1 MVERLELFA
10 ECQAEKA
17 EKLRTFSGIKLL
29 HIKKQVEKLLSHIG
43 DYGFFAEYTK
53 HDISHI
59 DEMLKMVEWIIPEKT
74 KSSMTSAE
82 WMMLVLSIY
91 FHDMGMLISKN
102 EFENRDKTNFARFKS
117 KVYNC
122 EFGKDYL
129 AKVKSLGD
137 EGELFLYQEYVR
149 KKHAKRIRMWISGEK
164 DEDGKFSESIIDEIQ
179 KLLAPMDN
187 LFKQDLALICESHHL
202 DNLDDYDFYDT
213 NKYYESSEDAKVNM
227 QYIAV
232 ILRTADLLHITMD
245 RTPVIEY
252 NAFCP
257 TDPISVLEWQKQ
269 KAVRAIRPMDVY
281 DEEGNIDRSAQQHT
295 IAVTAYFEEANQAE
309 AFFALGDYLRYVK
322 KELIKS
328 YEAIQNSIKKKGTD
342 NYLFP
347 WNDIDD
353 SGIKTKNFCKSL
365 LKFELDQNSILQMLV
380 GHTLYNDSSVVI
392 RELVQNGLDAIKL
405 QNRIE
410 NKNQKKL
417 TEGKIEVE
425 WNSENRVLSFSDN
438 GTGMTVFEIENY
450 LLRVGTS
457 KYSSQSFQKEYP
469 EFVSISRFGIGIL
482 TCFLVANDIE
492 IITNSSENGEANR
505 IFFRNVDGKY
515 LLRNVKREELPSYIK
530 EHGTI
535 IKLHLRDDASMENL
549 EYSIKKWIVFPYC
562 QVNLKIDSDK
572 EIRIGYKSPKA
583 ALEDFLA
590 NDGMG
595 LGNLD
600 NIIVEQTE
608 LNGVTMAYALRYREY
623 FQEYSFIEFNRRNFI
638 SNDNNRNPV
647 PVGIC
652 FEGIRVADS
661 TPGYK
666 RETFLAVMN
675 TSDSKIVRTNVAR
688 SSIEDNAGKDE
699 LLSIIYSIYKSNVEK
714 QINNFKEKG
723 KSQSWIA
730 SEARYLT
737 NQLSNNAQYLE
748 KKDILEEAF
757 GTVKAILFEDS
768 ESRRLV
774 SAKEIQEKDVI
785 NIIESNMIDAAERL
799 LKETKSNISLGQLV
813 GTLTENVTVENHNLF
828 CDFKKASMLH
838 SIAIRNKSVTS
849 IVVNKSERT
858 ISSTL
863 EAGEDNWVK
872 VQLINSDVYD
882 QYGAVFIPRGS
893 KKIIGIEEEMGV
905 RTRLGVFLSEENEL
919 TRYMIQE
926 LSKFNYQDNN
936 IENYVLRIF
945 ITMMVNRQ
953 NNSIARDKGRDFF
966 EKSFH
971 NRVEREITERVS
983 EQIKDI
989 LWKKIN
995 RNEMLDLL
1003 YGQRGMIFDL
1013 NDWSRRDR

>member
-1 MVERLELFA
+1 MIERLELYA

-29 HIKKQVEKLLSHIG
+29 HIKKQVETLLSHIG
-43 DYGFFAEYTK
+43 DYGIFTEYTK

-59 DEMLKMVEWIIPEKT
+59 NEMLKMVEWIIPEKT
-74 KSSMTSAE
+74 KTLITPAE

-102 EFENRDKTNFARFKS
+102 EFENRNKTKFAKFKH

-129 AKVKSLGD
+129 AKVRNLGD
-137 EGELFLYQEYVR
+137 SGELFLYQEYVR
-149 KKHAKRIRMWISGEK
+149 KNHAKRIRMWISGEK
-164 DEDGKFSESIIDEIQ
+164 DEDGKFSENIINEIQ
-179 KLLAPMDN
+179 KLLEPMDS

-245 RTPVIEY
+245 RTPAIEY

-269 KAVRAIRPMDVY
+269 KAVRSIRPKDVF
-281 DEEGNIDRSAQQHT
+281 DEEGNIDRNAQQHT
-295 IAVTAYFEEANQAE
+295 IAITAYFEEANQAE
-309 AFFALGDYLRYVK
+309 AFFALEDYLRYVK
-322 KELIKS
+322 KELIKN

-347 WNDIDD
+347 WNDIDE
-353 SGIKTKNFCKSL
+353 SGIKTKNFSKNL

-410 NKNQKKL
+410 NKNHKKL
-417 TEGKIEVE
+417 TEGRIEVE
-425 WNSENRVLSFSDN
+425 WNSKDRILSFSDN
-438 GTGMTVFEIENY
+438 GTGMTVFEIENF

-492 IITNSSENGEANR
+492 IITNSSDNGEANR

-515 LLRNVKREELPSYIK
+515 LLRNVKRDELPPYIK

-535 IKLHLRDDASMENL
+535 IYLHLRDDASMDNL

-562 QVNLKIDSDK
+562 TVILKIDSDK
-572 EIRIGYKSPKA
+572 EIEIGYESPKA
-583 ALEDFLA
+583 ALENFLA

-595 LGNLD
+595 LGNVD

-608 LNGVTMAYALRYREY
+608 LNGVTMAYALRYRKY
-623 FQEYSFIEFNRRNFI
+623 FQEYSFIEFSRRDII
-638 SNDNNRNPV
+638 SNYDDCNPV

-666 RETFLAVMN
+666 RETFLAIMN

-688 SSIEDNAGKDE
+688 SSVEDNAGKDK
-699 LLSIIYSIYKSNVEK
+699 LLGIIYSIYKSNVEK
-714 QINNFKEKG
+714 QIKGFLEKG

-730 SEARYLT
+730 SEAKFLI
-737 NQLSNNAQYLE
+737 NQFSNNEQYLE
-748 KKDILEEAF
+748 KIGILEDVF
-757 GTVKAILFEDS
+757 GSVKAILFEDG

-774 SAKEIQEKDVI
+774 SAKEIREKDII

-799 LKETKSNISLGQLV
+799 LKEAKSNISLGELV
-813 GTLTENVTVENHNLF
+813 GTLTENAKVENHNLF
-828 CDFKKASMLH
+828 CDFEKASMLH
-838 SIAIRNKSVTS
+838 SIAIRNKSVTN
-849 IVVNKSERT
+849 IVVNTSERT
-858 ISSTL
+858 ISLTL
-863 EAGEDNWVK
+863 ENDENNWVK
-872 VQLINSDVYD
+872 IQLINSDNYD
-882 QYGAVFIPRGS
+882 QYGVVFIPLYMG
-893 KKIIGIEEEMGV
+893 KIVGIGEEMGV

-919 TRYMIQE
+919 TRYIIQE
-926 LSKFNYQDNN
+926 LSKFSYQDNN
-936 IENYVLRIF
+936 IENYALRMF

-953 NNSIARDKGRDFF
+953 NNGIARDKGRDFF

-971 NRVEREITERVS
+971 NRIEREVVERGS
-983 EQIKDI
+983 EQIRDV
-989 LWKKIN
+989 LWEKIN

-1003 YGQRGMIFDL
+1003 YSQKGVLFDL
-1013 NDWSRRDR
+1013 DDWTRRGR

>member
-1 MVERLELFA
+1 MIEKLETYA
-10 ECQAEKA
+10 ECRAEKA
-17 EKLRTFSGIKLL
+17 EKLRIFSGLKLL
-29 HIKKQVEKLLSHIG
+29 HIKREVKKLLSHIG
-43 DYGFFAEYTK
+43 DYGIFAEYTK

-59 DEMLKMVEWIIPEKT
+59 DEMLKMTEWIIPEKT
-74 KSSMTSAE
+74 KTIMTSAE

-102 EFENRDKTNFARFKS
+102 EFENRDRTKYAKFKY

-122 EFGKDYL
+122 ELGKDYL
-129 AKVKSLGD
+129 AKVRSLGD
-137 EGELFLYQEYVR
+137 SGESFLYQEYVR
-149 KKHAKRIRMWISGEK
+149 KEHAKRIRMWISEDR
-164 DEDGKFSESIIDEIQ
+164 DEDGGFSENIINEIQ
-179 KLLAPMDN
+179 KLLAPMDS

-202 DNLDDYDFYDT
+202 DNLDDYNLYDI

-227 QYIAV
+227 QYIAI

-245 RTPVIEY
+245 RTPTIEY

-257 TDPISVLEWQKQ
+257 TDPVSVIEWQKQ
-269 KAVRAIRPMDVY
+269 KAVRAIRPMNVY
-281 DEEGNIDRSAQQHT
+281 DDEGNIDKSAQQHT

-322 KELIKS
+322 KELMKS
-328 YEAIQNSIKKKGTD
+328 YEAVQNSIKKKGTD
-342 NYLFP
+342 NYIFP
-347 WNDIDD
+347 WNDIDE
-353 SGIKTKNFCKSL
+353 SGIKTKNFSKNL

-410 NKNQKKL
+410 TKNHKKL
-417 TEGKIEVE
+417 TKGKIEVE
-425 WNSENRVLSFSDN
+425 WNSVDRILSFSDN

-482 TCFLVANDIE
+482 TCFLVADDIE
-492 IITNSSENGEANR
+492 IVTNSSDSGEANR

-515 LLRNVKREELPSYIK
+515 LLKNVKKEELPVYVK

-535 IKLHLRDDASMENL
+535 IKLHLRDNASMENL
-549 EYSIKKWIVFPYC
+549 EFNIKRWIVFPYC
-562 QVNLKIDSDK
+562 QVVLKIDLDK
-572 EIRIGYKSPKA
+572 DIGYESPKA

-595 LGNLD
+595 LGNVD

-608 LNGVTMAYALRYREY
+608 LNGIVMAYALRYREY

-638 SNDNNRNPV
+638 NNEDRNPV

-652 FEGIRVADS
+652 FEGIRVADN

-666 RETFLAVMN
+666 RETFLAIMN
-675 TSDSKIVRTNVAR
+675 TNDNKIVRTNVAR
-688 SSIEDNAGKDE
+688 SSVEDNAGKEE
-699 LLSIIYSIYKSNVEK
+699 LLSIIYSIYKSNIEK
-714 QINNFKEKG
+714 QLKVFLERG
-723 KSQSWIA
+723 KSLSWIA

-737 NQLSNNAQYLE
+737 NQLSNNLQYLE
-748 KKDILEEAF
+748 KKEILEEIF
-757 GTVKAILFEDS
+757 GNVKAILFEDR

-774 SAKEIQEKDVI
+774 SAKEIQEKSII
-785 NIIESNMIDAAERL
+785 NIVESNMIDAAERL
-799 LKETKSNISLGQLV
+799 LKETRSNMSLGELV
-813 GTLTENVTVENHNLF
+813 GMLTENVKVDSYNLF
-828 CDFKKASMLH
+828 CDFYGKSMLH
-838 SIAIRNKSVTS
+838 SIAIRNKSVVS
-849 IVVNKSERT
+849 IVVNKSER
-858 ISSTL
+858 IINSTL
-863 EAGEDNWVK
+863 KEGEDSWIK
-872 VQLINSDVYD
+872 VHLLNYDAYD
-882 QYGAVFIPRGS
+882 QYGVVFIPLNIG
-893 KKIIGIEEEMGV
+893 KIEGIGEEMGV
-905 RTRLGVFLSEENEL
+905 RTRIGVFLSEENEL
-919 TRYMIQE
+919 TRYIKQE
-926 LSKFNYQDNN
+926 LSKFSYQDSN

-953 NNSIARDKGRDFF
+953 NNIIARDKGRDFF

-971 NRVEREITERVS
+971 NRVEREILERIS
-983 EQIKDI
+983 EDIKNI
-989 LWKKIN
+989 LWKKVN

-1003 YGQRGMIFDL
+1003 YGQRGVIFDL
-1013 NDWSRRDR
+1013 NDWARREA